1 MGFFDKV
8 TEGLGTA
15 AKKTEEMLQVT
26 RLKGQASELNREKNQ
41 KLAEIGKRALEL
53 SETGAISDETIQ
65 KIAGDLKDIDVK
77 IEAIEKEIEEV
88 QAPNVTPPVA

>member
-8 TEGLGTA
+8 TEGIGTA

-26 RLKGQASELNREKNQ
+26 RLKGQVSELNKEKTQ
-41 KLAEIGKRALEL
+41 KLAEIGKKALEL
-53 SETGAISDETIQ
+53 SEAGAISDETIQ

-77 IEAIEKEIEEV
+77 IEGLEKEIEEV
-88 QAPNVTPPVA
+88 QSTDK